1 MKALL
6 NGLVLCLIFITVV
19 SAAEIKVVDGDSL
32 FIGKREIRLSGIDAP
47 EYKQEC
53 FDAGGKSYRC
63 GLKALEYLKSLVN
76 ASLRCEVVAVDRY
89 HRDVS
94 VCYED
99 GRDINAQMVSAGW
112 AVAYTRYIRDYED
125 EEAAARLN
133 RRGIWQGRFMK
144 PELYRVL
151 HH

>member
-1 MKALL
+1 MKAILK
-6 NGLVLCLIFITVV
+6 GLALCLLFITVA

-53 FDAGGKSYRC
+53 FDAEGKRYRC

-76 ASLRCEVVAVDRY
+76 SSLQCEVVAVDRY

-94 VCYED
+94 VCYA
-99 GRDINAQMVSAGW
+99 GGYDINAQMAEAGW
-112 AVAYTRYIRDYED
+112 AVAYTRYTHDYED
-125 EEAAARLN
+125 EQATARLN
-133 RRGIWQGRFMK
+133 RRGMWQGRFMK